1 MQAKGS
7 LAETSLRSLLES
19 AQAERATGTLT
30 VHANGNA
37 DPVRLHFLFGH
48 LFHAVGNGLRGDD
61 AVLMALSSDSGEFEF
76 DAGAKLPTDE
86 TVEGL
91 IPDLIQRAAQ
101 TPQIQSRPAPAPPVQ
116 QPPPRPQPEMQPQ
129 RQAPPPRV
137 QPQPV
142 SSSNGWTPAAP
153 PAQPPQERVSR
164 PQPPARPGL
173 AQGVK
178 YRPTP
183 PKRGAEPIPVPQGQV
198 IYDSLKSSFV
208 DFPRLLQTLERE
220 SYTGYV
226 RLLTDVATG
235 LIFFRDGQALEC
247 VYDRGEH
254 VDQGTDALRA
264 FHEDVTGGNGV
275 LDVVSLSPE
284 LVDGLYQ
291 LATAQPMYTDLYASW
306 VDSRALL
313 EFLANRGLTGTLTVR
328 SHGGVGVLILADGDL
343 AGAYTSESREIS
355 DRADGVLALCDDPE
369 AMIEVKA
376 ARAVSSHRLQLEQIV
391 GQRMNP
397 PGPFGGGGARQQQ
410 APSQQD
416 RSQPMQRQQPQP
428 VTMQQAAPP
437 AAPAPMQNVGIQ
449 PGGTDWEGI
458 LEDLQQAT
466 DEALGNRSR
475 KVKDILASAD
485 RSQAGIEAAID
496 QIPEISILFVDTARL
511 EQLAGELRS
520 RLYSHLR

>member
-1 MQAKGS
+1 
-7 LAETSLRSLLES
+7 
-19 AQAERATGTLT
+19 
-30 VHANGNA
+30 
-37 DPVRLHFLFGH
+37 
-48 LFHAVGNGLRGDD
+48 
-61 AVLMALSSDSGEFEF
+61 MALSSDSGEFEF

-116 QPPPRPQPEMQPQ
+116 QQPPPRPAPEMQPQ

-142 SSSNGWTPAAP
+142 SSNGWTPAAP
-153 PAQPPQERVSR
+153 PAQQPPEPATRQ
-164 PQPPARPGL
+164 QPPARPGL

-183 PKRGAEPIPVPQGQV
+183 PKRGQEPIPVPQGQV

-220 SYTGYV
+220 AYTGYV

-247 VYDRGEH
+247 VYDRGEQ
-254 VDQGTDALRA
+254 VDQGADALRA

-313 EFLANRGLTGTLTVR
+313 EFLANRGLSGTLTVR

-376 ARAVSSHRLQLEQIV
+376 ARAVSAHRLQLEQIV

-410 APSQQD
+410 QQQAPPQQQE
-416 RSQPMQRQQPQP
+416 RQQQMQRQQPQP

-437 AAPAPMQNVGIQ
+437 AAPAPMHNVGIQ
-449 PGGTDWEGI
+449 PGGTDWEAI